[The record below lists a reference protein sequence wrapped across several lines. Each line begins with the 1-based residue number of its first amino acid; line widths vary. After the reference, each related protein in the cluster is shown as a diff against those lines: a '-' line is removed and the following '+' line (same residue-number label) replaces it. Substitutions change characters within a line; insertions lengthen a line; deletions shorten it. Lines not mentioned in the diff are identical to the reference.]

1 MGQLDGKTAIVTG
14 AASDGIGRGIA
25 RVLAAAG
32 ADLGVCDKDQRIV
45 QVAADLAAATGRRVL
60 GWVADVCD
68 ASALK
73 IFVDEA
79 ANALG
84 GLDIVVANAGVWQR
98 TSALT
103 DSYADSVAIWDR
115 IHSTNLRGV
124 FLTGRAAIP
133 HSAGAGCCC
142 HAGAASHA
150 GNHGARPAACRSPG
164 GVTGGW
170 DRVDVVTTEQRGKF
184 PQPPAT
190 FPLGTG
196 GDGRGWRGRGD
207 HRQGAQVALG
217 PQRHRLPVGAAEGAG
232 VERIVYLGGVEPAG
246 EPSNHLRARLET
258 GQLLRAA
265 KVPCLELRASMI
277 VGSGSASWTIVRDL
291 AARLPA
297 MVLPAWL
304 GHRSE
309 PVAVEDVVAALT
321 AAARLPL
328 RESAAW
334 DLPGPEALSGIQILL
349 RIAALMDRRPFIFR
363 VPFVTPRLSSHW
375 IRLVT
380 RADYHLAAELVE
392 GLTSD
397 LLARGAGFWE
407 LSGLPAPRTL
417 ERAALAALE
426 EDARKLTRSG
436 RLLERFSKLLTPSA

>member
-1 MGQLDGKTAIVTG
+1 MYQGRVVARALLTG
-14 AASDGIGRGIA
+14 ATGFIGTHLYSPLTDDGFTVRCLTRKAARARQLFPEREWVEGDTHDRAALARALEGCNVAFYLVHGMSDTTPGLVERE
-25 RVLAAAG
+25 R
-32 ADLGVCDKDQRIV
+32 
-45 QVAADLAAATGRRVL
+45 
-60 GWVADVCD
+60 
-68 ASALK
+68 
-73 IFVDEA
+73 EA
-79 ANALG
+79 AE
-84 GLDIVVANAGVWQR
+84 
-98 TSALT
+98 T
-103 DSYADSVAIWDR
+103 
-115 IHSTNLRGV
+115 
-124 FLTGRAAIP
+124 F
-133 HSAGAGCCC
+133 
-142 HAGAASHA
+142 AS
-150 GNHGARPAACRSPG
+150 
-164 GVTGGW
+164 
-170 DRVDVVTTEQRGKF
+170 
-184 PQPPAT
+184 
-190 FPLGTG
+190 
-196 GDGRGWRGRGD
+196 
-207 HRQGAQVALG
+207 
-217 PQRHRLPVGAAEGAG
+217 AAEGAG

-265 KVPCLELRASMI
+265 KVPCLELRASMS

-426 EDARKLTRSG
+426 EDARKLTRSR